1 MTVEFRAFV
10 FDLDGVLTDTA
21 ELHYRAWLRLAGEE
35 GVPFS
40 RSDNDAMRGLSR
52 RDSLNVLLKGRVL
65 DEATAQDW
73 MARKN
78 ACYLELL
85 AGITPKDVLPGVR
98 EFLDAARALGLR
110 LGVGSASRN
119 AGAVLEKLGLAPLF
133 DAIGDGHSVVHGK
146 PAPDLFVWT
155 AGRLN
160 VNPAQA
166 VVFEDAAAGVQA
178 ARAGGFFV
186 VGLGDA
192 VGEGAHM
199 RLAHLEGVTPAQVIA
214 RLSALRQHS

>member
-1 MTVEFRAFV
+1 MTVEIRAFL

-35 GVPFS
+35 GMPFS
-40 RSDNDAMRGLSR
+40 HRENDAMRGLSR
-52 RDSLNVLLKGRVL
+52 RDSLHVLLQGRVI

-78 ACYLELL
+78 AYYLELL
-85 AGITPKDVLPGVR
+85 AGIRASDMLPGVLA
-98 EFLDAARALGLR
+98 FLDAARAMGLR

-119 AGAVLEKLGLAPLF
+119 ASAVLEKLGIAARF
-133 DAIGDGHSVVHGK
+133 DAVGDGHCVVHGK
-146 PAPDLFVWT
+146 PAPDLFLWT
-155 AGRLN
+155 AGRMN
-160 VNPAQA
+160 VNPAHT

-178 ARAGGFFV
+178 ARRGGFYA

-192 VGEGAHM
+192 VGDGAHV
-199 RLAHLEGVTPAQVIA
+199 RLPGLDSVTPAQVIA
-214 RLSALRQHS
+214 LLKAH